1 MNDQSNPTQ
10 TTVGAWDAD
19 LYDSKHAFVSE
30 YGLELVEML
39 APQPGERILDLGCGT
54 GRLANEISKAGAQ
67 AVGVDIDPSMIERA
81 RAAYPDVEFVVAD
94 AARFTCDEPFDAV
107 FSNAAIHWVKDTH
120 GVMATL
126 SEILK
131 PGGRLVVE
139 LGGKGNIAAIIRAVD
154 QALESVGHARP
165 GQGLPWYFPSVADF
179 TSRLEERGIVTGY
192 AALFDRPTP
201 LEDGPNGM
209 RHWMSMFGAELLVHL
224 PDELRERVVSEV
236 ESRLRPVMFHD
247 GLWTADYRRLRV
259 TAYKDQ

>member
-39 APQPGERILDLGCGT
+39 APRPGERIVDLGCGT
-54 GRLANEISKAGAQ
+54 GRLAGEISKAGAQ

-94 AARFTCDEPFDAV
+94 AARFTCGEPFDAV

-126 SEILK
+126 GEVLK

-154 QALESVGHARP
+154 QALDAVGHARP

-179 TSRLEERGIVTGY
+179 TSRLEERGISHG
-192 AALFDRPTP
+192 LCGPFRPPHSVGRRAQWDAP
-201 LEDGPNGM
+201 LDVHVWG
-209 RHWMSMFGAELLVHL
+209 RASGA
-224 PDELRERVVSEV
+224 S
-236 ESRLRPVMFHD
+236 
-247 GLWTADYRRLRV
+247 A
-259 TAYKDQ
+259 

>member
-1 MNDQSNPTQ
+1 MNDDSNPTQ

-30 YGLELVEML
+30 YGLELVELL

-54 GRLANEISKAGAQ
+54 GRLAGEISKAGAET
-67 AVGVDIDPSMIERA
+67 VGVDIDPSMIEKA
-81 RAAYPDVEFVVAD
+81 RDAYPDVEFVVAD
-94 AARFTCDEPFDAV
+94 GARYTCDEPFDAV
-107 FSNAAIHWVKDTH
+107 FSNAAIHWMKDTH

-126 SEILK
+126 GEILR

-139 LGGKGNIAAIIRAVD
+139 LGGKGNIAGIIRAVD
-154 QALESVGHARP
+154 QALESAGHPRP
-165 GQGLPWYFPSVADF
+165 IQGLPWYFPSVADF
-179 TSRLEERGIVTGY
+179 TSRLEERGIATAY

-201 LEDGPNGM
+201 LEDGANGM

-224 PDELRERVVSEV
+224 PDESRERVVSEV

-259 TAYKDQ
+259 TAHKDQ

>member
-1 MNDQSNPTQ
+1 MNDQPNSAQ

-39 APQPGERILDLGCGT
+39 APQPGERILDMGCGT
-54 GRLANEISKAGAQ
+54 GRLAGEISKSGAQ
-67 AVGVDIDPSMIERA
+67 AVGLDIDSSMIERA
-81 RAAYPDVEFVVAD
+81 RSAHPDVEFHVAD
-94 AARFTCDEPFDAV
+94 AAGVTWGEPFDAV
-107 FSNAAIHWVKDTH
+107 FSNAAIHWMKDTH

-126 SEILK
+126 GEILK

-139 LGGKGNIAAIIRAVD
+139 LGGRGNIASIIKAVD
-154 QALESVGHARP
+154 QTLESVGHARP

-179 TSRLEERGIVTGY
+179 TSRLEERNIITSY

-201 LEDGPNGM
+201 LEDGAQGM

-224 PDELRERVVSEV
+224 PTEFRERVVGEV
-236 ESRLRPVMFHD
+236 ESLLKPLMFHN
-247 GLWTADYRRLRV
+247 GVWTADYRRLRV
-259 TAYKDQ
+259 MAYKDK

>member
-54 GRLANEISKAGAQ
+54 GRLAAEISKAGAQ

-94 AARFTCDEPFDAV
+94 AARFTCGEPFDAV

-126 SEILK
+126 GEVLK
-131 PGGRLVVE
+131 PGGTP
-139 LGGKGNIAAIIRAVD
+139 GGRVGRQREHRGHHQSGGPGPGIGGIP
-154 QALESVGHARP
+154 ALDRGCP
-165 GQGLPWYFPSVADF
+165 GTSPAWPTLPPGW
-179 TSRLEERGIVTGY
+179 R
-192 AALFDRPTP
+192 
-201 LEDGPNGM
+201 
-209 RHWMSMFGAELLVHL
+209 
-224 PDELRERVVSEV
+224 RE
-236 ESRLRPVMFHD
+236 
-247 GLWTADYRRLRV
+247 A
-259 TAYKDQ
+259 